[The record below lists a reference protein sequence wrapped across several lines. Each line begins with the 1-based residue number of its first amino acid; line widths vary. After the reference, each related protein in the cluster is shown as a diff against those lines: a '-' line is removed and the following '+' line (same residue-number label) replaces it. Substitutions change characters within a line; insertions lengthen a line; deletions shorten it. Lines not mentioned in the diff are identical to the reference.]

1 MIEPWEIE
9 MKNSDCVMRRYKNNA
24 SLVNTSPNTVVVNNA
39 CDLWNKHLLH
49 MQPAPHHIRRREI
62 VPPRNTLHM
71 WRCTVHCIVL
81 VITFGQCATLL
92 FHNNQFYN

>member
-39 CDLWNKHLLH
+39 CDL
-49 MQPAPHHIRRREI
+49 
-62 VPPRNTLHM
+62 
-71 WRCTVHCIVL
+71 
-81 VITFGQCATLL
+81 
-92 FHNNQFYN
+92 